1 MQIKKIEGNTM
12 KQINNF
18 VSQFDTKIFFE
29 EKNVILKGNRYYIVS
44 RDKQKDL
51 PSNFFYT
58 GTYLG
63 TLKGQSF
70 FPSFFLLDM
79 VSKQKSN
86 KLIVDSKTAWLFICG
101 RDIFRRGIV
110 KGTRL
115 KKGEYTLVLNQM
127 NECLGY
133 GKILINLR
141 GPPDSKQIA
150 VKNIL
155 DIGDF
160 LRREKWK
167 TRK

>member
-1 MQIKKIEGNTM
+1 M

-18 VSQFDTKIFFE
+18 VSQFNTKIFLE
-29 EKNVILKGNRYYIVS
+29 EKNLVIKGNRYYAVS
-44 RDKQKDL
+44 EDRQKDL

-70 FPSFFLLDM
+70 FPSFLLLDM
-79 VSKQKSN
+79 ISKTKSN
-86 KLIVDSKTAWLFICG
+86 KLVVDNKTAWLFICG

-110 KGTRL
+110 EGTQL
-115 KKGEYTLVLNQM
+115 KKGEYTLVLTQM
-127 NECLGY
+127 NECIGY

-141 GPPDSKQIA
+141 GPPDSKQVA
-150 VKNIL
+150 VKNNL

-160 LRREKWK
+160 LRREKSK
-167 TRK
+167 SHN

>member
-1 MQIKKIEGNTM
+1 M

-18 VSQFDTKIFFE
+18 VSQFNTKIFLE
-29 EKNVILKGNRYYIVS
+29 EKNLLMKGNRYYKVS
-44 RDKQKDL
+44 GDRQKDL
-51 PSNFFYT
+51 PSDFFYT

-70 FPSFFLLDM
+70 FPSFLLLDM
-79 VSKQKSN
+79 ISKAKSN
-86 KLIVDSKTAWLFICG
+86 KLIVNNKTAWLFICG
-101 RDIFRRGIV
+101 RDIFRSGV
-110 KGTRL
+110 VEGVQL
-115 KKGEYTLVLNQM
+115 KKGDYSLVLNQM

-141 GPPDSKQIA
+141 GPPDSKQVA

-160 LRREKWK
+160 LRRE
-167 TRK
+167 R

>member
-1 MQIKKIEGNTM
+1 M
-12 KQINNF
+12 KSINNF
-18 VSQFDTKIFFE
+18 VRKFNTRIFLE
-29 EKNVILKGNRYYIVS
+29 EKNIINKGNRYYIVS
-44 RDKQKDL
+44 EDKQKYL
-51 PSNFFYT
+51 PGNFFYT

-70 FPSFFLLDM
+70 FPSFLLLDM
-79 VSKQKSN
+79 ISKTKSN
-86 KLIVDSKTAWLFICG
+86 KLVVGNKTAWLFICG

-110 KGTRL
+110 EGAQL

-141 GPPDSKQIA
+141 GPPDSKQVA

-160 LRREKWK
+160 LRREKSK
-167 TRK
+167 SRN